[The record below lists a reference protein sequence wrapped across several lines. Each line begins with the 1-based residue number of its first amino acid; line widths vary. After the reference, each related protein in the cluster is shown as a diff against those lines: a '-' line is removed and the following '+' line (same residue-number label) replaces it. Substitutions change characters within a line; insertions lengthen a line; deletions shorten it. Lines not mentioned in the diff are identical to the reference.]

1 MLTVIAYYGRAA
13 MSQPSPDEFV
23 PLPYFPWLSRPETLP
38 LDADEAATALY
49 LAKGNPAAAAALL
62 KVSPARLNRVVRRS
76 PRLQRLVDWERKT
89 RG

>member
-1 MLTVIAYYGRAA
+1 MADA
-13 MSQPSPDEFV
+13 PSPAFKPRERDASEFL

-38 LDADEAATALY
+38 LDPDEAATALY